1 LFILCPMVS
10 HLLTHRFPPP
20 TVHPTP
26 CVTSQLTTFTPTRY
40 LPLKSIIPPI
50 QFPIQRS

>member
-1 LFILCPMVS
+1 LFPMVS
-10 HLLTHRFPPP
+10 RLLIHRFPPRP

-40 LPLKSIIPPI
+40 LPLKNIIPPVR
-50 QFPIQRS
+50 FPIQRS